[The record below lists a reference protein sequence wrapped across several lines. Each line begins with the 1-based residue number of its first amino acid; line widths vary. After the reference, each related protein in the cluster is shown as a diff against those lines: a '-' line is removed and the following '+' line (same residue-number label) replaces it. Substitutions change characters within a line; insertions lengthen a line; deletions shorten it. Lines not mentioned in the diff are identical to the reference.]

1 MVKNKKEKEKLSTL
15 GTVKKQVYEAVSFYE
30 NDWPNS
36 HLSRIICISLLIW
49 DFKLVKKKSQM
60 SLIKRLTKYI

>member
-1 MVKNKKEKEKLSTL
+1 MLYILSTDGKKKKKKEKEKLSTL

-36 HLSRIICISLLIW
+36 HLSE
-49 DFKLVKKKSQM
+49 
-60 SLIKRLTKYI
+60 